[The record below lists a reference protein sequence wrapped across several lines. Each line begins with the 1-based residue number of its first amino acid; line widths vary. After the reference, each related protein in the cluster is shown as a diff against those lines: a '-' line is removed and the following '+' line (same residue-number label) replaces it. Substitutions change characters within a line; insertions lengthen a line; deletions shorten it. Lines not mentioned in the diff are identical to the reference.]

1 METNQILIGVLILI
15 IFLVLFTNHWSF
27 YKGLVTG
34 ENVAQPSVNVYP
46 QVHSATVYPNV
57 SPHVYPS
64 VHVIHAQYVPPSPN
78 PSPSVMG
85 GCKGTRYGCCPN
97 GVTPRYDQQGSNC

>member
-1 METNQILIGVLILI
+1 METNQILIGILILI

-34 ENVAQPSVNVYP
+34 ESVSHNTSQPSVNVYP
-46 QVHSATVYPNV
+46 R
-57 SPHVYPS
+57 VYPS
-64 VHVIHAQYVPPSPN
+64 VHVIHQDYIPPSPN

-97 GVTPRYDQQGSNC
+97 GITPRYDPQGSNC